1 MIGYYTDIVNKKFTN
16 FFKKVLDKFKIIWY
30 FNIYLYILIIYVFI
44 SIYINI
50 IIYKINLI
58 VYN

>member
-16 FFKKVLDKFKIIWY
+16 IFKKVLDKFKIIWY

>member
-16 FFKKVLDKFKIIWY
+16 IFKKVLDKFKIIWY
-30 FNIYLYILIIYVFI
+30 FIIY
-44 SIYINI
+44 IYIYYN
-50 IIYKINLI
+50 YMSLL